1 MLFDCQTNAR
11 TENRHGTWG
20 RLPACR
26 FIGHPAR
33 KFSNDEGERTLACGW
48 KPRQPAGRMPALVRL
63 RRRWVG
69 AVEVRSHAVE
79 HRVVSNRNCVAA
91 TRGGEQWNEND
102 QSVTNV
108 LPGRRTP

>member
-1 MLFDCQTNAR
+1 MAIRRWERNSAASLNCRMAKKSPTCWSNEPLVFDCVIVA
-11 TENRHGTWG
+11 ETWG
-20 RLPACR
+20 RMPPEPA
-26 FIGHPAR
+26 
-33 KFSNDEGERTLACGW
+33 GW
-48 KPRQPAGRMPALVRL
+48 KPALVRL

-79 HRVVSNRNCVAA
+79 NRVVSNRNCVAA

-108 LPGRRTP
+108 LLGRRTP